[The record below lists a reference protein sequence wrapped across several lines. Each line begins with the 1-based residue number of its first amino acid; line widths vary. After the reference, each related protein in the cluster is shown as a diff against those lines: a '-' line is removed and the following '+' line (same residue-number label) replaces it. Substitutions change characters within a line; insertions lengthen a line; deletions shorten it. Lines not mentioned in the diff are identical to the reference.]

1 METSNAPAGDSANT
15 VNLIEAWLLVGI
27 PLAWGV
33 FKTAVN
39 ASALFK

>member
-1 METSNAPAGDSANT
+1 MPQSNTPPGNATATLVA
-15 VNLIEAWLLVGI
+15 AWVLVGA

-39 ASALFK
+39 ATALFK

>member
-1 METSNAPAGDSANT
+1 MAKTTVPAGDSASSIK
-15 VNLIEAWLLVGI
+15 LIGAWVLVGI